1 MKRLDVFSMQIVT
14 KYLVN
19 STDFINV
26 KHFNICHFVKYS
38 KTDRE
43 KYGNTIPQNV
53 YCIDN
58 NCFEDCEQQVI
69 KIPYSVQVILDNAF
83 EYAHIREIDIPNSVT
98 FLGDNVFDRC
108 TNLTHVA
115 LPSSLKYIPP
125 LTFNRCVSLNKVD
138 IPSSITGFGC
148 ECFGRGCGIESI
160 VVTPNICVSFD
171 AFEYSNLNHIEFV
184 GQSIIADNVCNHCLL
199 LKSVKMDTTVKIIGS
214 YSFYQCEK
222 LEEIDVPSSLQIIE
236 NSAFRNCT
244 SLRRFVIPQ
253 GLLYMDSLVFYNC
266 YNLEELN
273 FPESTKFC
281 GIDTLTNCTKLS
293 ALTLPN
299 FNGKLT
305 FAINKDEEQIVN
317 KFGYTALDVVIDVDD
332 ELKTNLNCDELV
344 LYNLEHCKVFDFH
357 EAEKIDGEFFQYN
370 DYLQTVYYPSTL
382 VDFNLRSIYNEA
394 QNPVEI
400 SENCCINMYKYFSYD
415 TTHNFVFPTSITKIG
430 KHSIWYG
437 VENTFIVPSTV
448 VEIGKNTFSEY
459 NYLEELVIPSSVTKI
474 GKGFVSGCSLLT
486 SLVCENGTSFDLKN
500 ITESDDIIVQKL
512 TENTT
517 LTKLVFPNGVTFVYN
532 YIIKLVDL
540 KELSLPSTLKK
551 ADKYLFSYNKKLT
564 KIETNGVDRD
574 IFVVSYECHLRLKA
588 LGFNFNNI
596 KLTEGD
602 MKEFGY
608 VWDPQLC
615 WQDERF
621 VELQMEKCK
630 LHTPLT
636 HKTNPTSDT

>member
-19 STDFINV
+19 YTDFINV
-26 KHFNICHFVKYS
+26 VCVSKKYQYVLDRIRINPIQITPNNMKLFPNIQTLNLFSPFDIQLTNTTIERLQFSYPISYDKYLEEKKHFNICHFVKYT

-43 KYGNTIPQNV
+43 KCGNTIPQNL

-69 KIPYSVQVILDNAF
+69 KIPYSVRVILDDAF

-98 FLGDNVFDRC
+98 FLGDNAFDGC

-115 LPSSLKYIPP
+115 LPFSLKYIPP

-244 SLRRFVIPQ
+244 SLRRFLIPQ

-266 YNLEELN
+266 SSLEELN
-273 FPESTKFC
+273 FPESTKLC

-299 FNGKLT
+299 FNRKLT
-305 FAINKDEEQIVN
+305 FATNKDEEQIVN

-332 ELKTNLNCDELV
+332 ECPPNYTNEEDKIADEKLHEVKTNSNCNEVV
-344 LYNLEHCKVFDFH
+344 LYNLEQCKVFDFH
-357 EAEKIDGEFFQYN
+357 EAEK
-370 DYLQTVYYPSTL
+370 
-382 VDFNLRSIYNEA
+382 
-394 QNPVEI
+394 
-400 SENCCINMYKYFSYD
+400 
-415 TTHNFVFPTSITKIG
+415 
-430 KHSIWYG
+430 
-437 VENTFIVPSTV
+437 
-448 VEIGKNTFSEY
+448 
-459 NYLEELVIPSSVTKI
+459 
-474 GKGFVSGCSLLT
+474 
-486 SLVCENGTSFDLKN
+486 
-500 ITESDDIIVQKL
+500 
-512 TENTT
+512 
-517 LTKLVFPNGVTFVYN
+517 
-532 YIIKLVDL
+532 
-540 KELSLPSTLKK
+540 
-551 ADKYLFSYNKKLT
+551 
-564 KIETNGVDRD
+564 
-574 IFVVSYECHLRLKA
+574 
-588 LGFNFNNI
+588 
-596 KLTEGD
+596 
-602 MKEFGY
+602 
-608 VWDPQLC
+608 
-615 WQDERF
+615 
-621 VELQMEKCK
+621 
-630 LHTPLT
+630 
-636 HKTNPTSDT
+636 